1 MKVCP
6 NKRFTKN
13 FLAANLVEKLQGVRV
28 TSSSQGDPAPR
39 KCEKH
44 QNALTLFCAADQ
56 RLPCNLCR
64 PSKAHRNCDVSLV
77 QELTE
82 EFSELLDVISRPIP
96 DLGKHIVM
104 NPHPRWDLLTGPHQ
118 LIAWKR
124 MLDIIN
130 PGPANL
136 YFDPKS
142 AHVSL
147 RFNRDYTLVEWS
159 RSATP
164 DLEAAPGDPGRF
176 DLFPAVLAS
185 ARFSSGRRYWE
196 VDVTD
201 SVSWHLGVTCVH
213 SPRQGCVK
221 LTPAHGYWS
230 ICRLLDYWENGE
242 QRRPLSVDT
251 ELAKVGVYLDFEAGQ
266 LSFYDANCM
275 ALLCSFDVTFRSPV
289 VPFFSPCMGVDST
302 LRLCHY

>member
-251 ELAKVGVYLDFEAGQ
+251 ELAKMATQQTTDGRWKTWKNGALRTTS
-266 LSFYDANCM
+266 LSIQQNQE
-275 ALLCSFDVTFRSPV
+275 T
-289 VPFFSPCMGVDST
+289 
-302 LRLCHY
+302 HY